1 MADGFDRQALADR
14 SGLDA
19 ESVDHLLELGIL
31 APSSAPLFSESD
43 LRRAIIIRGLEQAGF
58 PLEDLA
64 REVREGRLS
73 LDFVDEP
80 GFHIFADLSGQT
92 FAELARETGIPL
104 GLLSVLREATGF
116 AQPEPGDAVRSD
128 ELKVVT
134 LVRAMLDAGVPEAAV
149 ERTLRTYGDSARRI
163 AETESAWF
171 QEYLLGPFFESGK
184 DWSQMSEVIG
194 VPARALSAASDP
206 AVLAM
211 LHAQQSH
218 TWLQGIFDR
227 FMEHVPAD
235 RRSAERQPA
244 ICFLD
249 LTGYTRLTEEHGDR
263 AAADVAGSLARLV
276 QRSAQSHG
284 GRPVKWLGD
293 GVMFHFRAPGPAVVA
308 ALEMV
313 EGSSS
318 AGLPPA
324 HVGIHAGPVLFQEG
338 DYFGRTVNAASRIAD
353 YARPGEV
360 LVTREVADVTDTSVV
375 AFRTIGAVDL
385 KGFSASLFLL
395 SASRSGPAREADP

>member
-1 MADGFDRQALADR
+1 MADGLNKQALADR
-14 SGLDA
+14 SGLDVG
-19 ESVDHLLELGIL
+19 SVERLLELGIL
-31 APSSAPLFSESD
+31 APSSAPFFSQGD
-43 LRRAIIIRGLEQAGF
+43 VRRAIIVRGLERAGL

-64 REVREGRLS
+64 AAMREGRLS

-80 GFHIFADLSGQT
+80 GFDRFADLSGQT
-92 FAELARETGIPL
+92 FAELARESGIPL
-104 GLLSVLREATGF
+104 GLLSVVREATGF

-134 LVRAMLDAGVPEAAV
+134 LIRAMLDAGVPELVV
-149 ERTLRTYGDSARRI
+149 ERALRAYGDSARRI
-163 AETESAWF
+163 AETENAWF
-171 QEYLLGPFFESGK
+171 QEYLLGPFFRSGK
-184 DWSQMSEVIG
+184 GWSEIREAIG
-194 VPARALSAASDP
+194 APARAVNAAGDP

-211 LHAQQSH
+211 LHAHQSH
-218 TWLQGIFDR
+218 AWLQAIFDR
-227 FMEHVPAD
+227 LEEYVPTES
-235 RRSAERQPA
+235 RSAERQPA

-249 LTGYTRLTEEHGDR
+249 LTGYTRLTDEHGDR
-263 AAADVAGSLARLV
+263 AAADVAGNLASLV

-293 GVMFHFRAPGPAVVA
+293 GVMFHFRAPGPAVLA

-313 EGSSS
+313 ESSAA

-360 LVTREVADVTDTSVV
+360 LVTREVADVTDSSAV
-375 AFRTIGAVDL
+375 AFRTIGPVDL
-385 KGFSASLFLL
+385 KGFSSSLFLL
-395 SASRSGPAREADP
+395 SASRSNAAQ